1 MMLGIGHATRIH
13 LAVDPAD
20 MRKSF
25 EGLSG
30 LIRGKLQEDPLSG
43 HLFLFCNK
51 GRNRLKMVF
60 WDGTGLW
67 VCAKRLERGQF
78 SWPSPV
84 SGEDPAR
91 PVVVI
96 SQEDLILLTGG
107 IEMSRIER
115 KPWWRREA
123 LKS

>member
-13 LAVDPAD
+13 LAVDPTD

-30 LIRGKLQEDPLSG
+30 LIRAKLREDPLSG

-60 WDGTGLW
+60 WDGSGLW
-67 VCAKRLERGQF
+67 VCAKRLERGRF
-78 SWPSPV
+78 SWPHSV
-84 SGEDPAR
+84 SDDGAAR
-91 PVVVI
+91 QAIVI
-96 SQEDLILLTGG
+96 SQEDLIMLIGG
-107 IEMSRIER
+107 IEMARTER
-115 KPWWRREA
+115 KQWWRRGM
-123 LKS
+123 